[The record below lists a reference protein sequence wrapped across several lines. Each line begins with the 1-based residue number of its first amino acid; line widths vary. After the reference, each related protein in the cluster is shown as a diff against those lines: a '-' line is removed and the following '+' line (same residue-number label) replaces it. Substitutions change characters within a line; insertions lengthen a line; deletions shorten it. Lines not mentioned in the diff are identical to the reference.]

1 MSTLH
6 TSPQNVSPPVAAAL
20 LLASIEHLGAHSLP
34 RPTATAVIAATGASR
49 SRAYELKARLEAL
62 LPTLTGPVGRPQK
75 QPADE
80 GNAERST
87 ISREVLDYVFRHP
100 GCARGGA
107 LRNRYSDGF
116 RRFVLELFEGRD
128 VAIELFARECRV
140 PVGTLKDWLHGGHE
154 NVVATKEKNEP
165 SPLRGLHV
173 QTVLDEWRN
182 WEGGFAAFCEHLREH
197 RHVPFGKT
205 IIAHILEAAG
215 VRSPKRR
222 PGRSPDERAT
232 RDAFVTFFPHAQWVG
247 DGSMVPVD
255 IDGERFVFNLEL
267 DVDTYSDAYL
277 GADVSIVEDSQ
288 AVINAT
294 RDAEAETGVHPIALL
309 LDNKPSNHTDDV
321 KDALGETMLIPAT
334 TYRAQNKAHV
344 EGGFGLLKPTLD
356 GLVIGGDSKAEL
368 ASSILTALVTVWGRT
383 INHRPR
389 RDRGGRS
396 RAQLAKESPPT
407 AEQVE
412 EARAALQERLN
423 KQKKA
428 QETEAARQDPVV
440 RQCLTAAYL
449 RLGLEDPTGNILTAT
464 ARYPLEAVVEA
475 IAIYEGR
482 YRSGTLPN
490 DADARYLLGIARNV
504 SHERELWEIAV
515 ALWNERV
522 AAGDWIARLLSQQR
536 DEIQRTFAAPE
547 QTIKTYI
554 DHAMDA
560 VSRIDRFFWL
570 TTAADI
576 IRETPDQ
583 QDLFNL
589 SAGRISA
596 THSCKPSERLVAI
609 RFLAAKVKPLS

>member
-1 MSTLH
+1 MPTLH

-34 RPTATAVIAATGASR
+34 RPSATAVIAATGASR

-62 LPTLTGPVGRPQK
+62 LPTLAGPVGRPKK
-75 QPADE
+75 QPTDE
-80 GNAERST
+80 GNAESGT

-100 GCARGGA
+100 GCARGGE

-116 RRFVLELFEGRD
+116 RRFVLELFERRD
-128 VAIELFARECRV
+128 VAIELFARECHV
-140 PVGTLKDWLHGGHE
+140 PVGTLKGWLRGGHE
-154 NVVATKEKNEP
+154 DVATTEEKSEP

-182 WEGGFAAFCEHLREH
+182 WEGGFAAFCGHLREH

-321 KDALGETMLIPAT
+321 KEALGETMLIPAT
-334 TYRAQNKAHV
+334 PYRAQNKAHV
-344 EGGFGLLKPTLD
+344 EGGFGLFKPTLD
-356 GLVIGGDSKAEL
+356 GLVIGGESKVEL
-368 ASSILTALVTVWGRT
+368 AASVLAALVMVWGRT

-396 RAQLAKESPPT
+396 RVELADQQPT
-407 AEQVE
+407 EEQVE
-412 EARAALQERLN
+412 AARTALEERLR
-423 KQKKA
+423 KLRKAKK
-428 QETEAARQDPVV
+428 TEAARQNPIV
-440 RQCLTAAYL
+440 RQLLGAAFTRLALT
-449 RLGLEDPTGNILTAT
+449 DPNGNILTAT
-464 ARYPLEAVVEA
+464 ARYSLDVVAEA
-475 IAIYEGR
+475 IGIYEGR
-482 YRSGTLPN
+482 LRAGTLPP
-490 DADARYLLGIARNV
+490 DVDARYLLGIARNIAK
-504 SHERELWEIAV
+504 EKEAWEVAA
-515 ALWNERV
+515 ALWNERIE
-522 AAGDWIARLLSQQR
+522 AGDLIALALVHRR
-536 DEIQRTFAAPE
+536 DELQRLA
-547 QTIKTYI
+547 QTVRESVSSYVDLALMTT
-554 DHAMDA
+554 
-560 VSRIDRFFWL
+560 SRIDQFFWL
-570 TTAADI
+570 TSAADL
-576 IRETPDQ
+576 IRDNENEEA
-583 QDLFNL
+583 LYKMV
-589 SAGRISA
+589 AGSRHPTGLPKISA
-596 THSCKPSERLVAI
+596 SPPSGFSPPR
-609 RFLAAKVKPLS
+609 